1 MINSSVFYSVFFI
14 VANVP
19 NPRPIAMIDK
29 LLRSETSM
37 YHFHGSLNQDY
48 GRLYLYGHFRLPHK
62 IARGILSMINSSVFY
77 SVFFIVA
84 TAATAAFGIELLAVP
99 VSAHFLHSALVSHLP
114 YFALF
119 FVLISLTNWLLV
131 RNLVNRDRHAREETY
146 RLLAEICGS
155 PAQPSTAHS
164 E

>member
-1 MINSSVFYSVFFI
+1 
-14 VANVP
+14 
-19 NPRPIAMIDK
+19 
-29 LLRSETSM
+29 
-37 YHFHGSLNQDY
+37 
-48 GRLYLYGHFRLPHK
+48 
-62 IARGILSMINSSVFY
+62 MINSSVFY

-84 TAATAAFGIELLAVP
+84 TAAFGIELLDVP
-99 VSAHFLHSALVSHLP
+99 VSAHFLHSALVSLLP